1 MGLRETR
8 GGCGEGW
15 AERVKGLGPLSLFPP
30 ALCRQP
36 RRGFSTARRRPFALR
51 FCTPVLDA
59 LATRAGRLWSRAG
72 AAVPA
77 AGWGLQAGRRASVP
91 MPGWCAEP
99 AAGVASKRSGA
110 WGGGARDPRRVWR
123 GVGGKGKW
131 AWAFLPFPARP
142 LPPAPP
148 RAWREGADRW
158 LAGAE
163 GWRAGARLLP
173 AGLHGCCRRFLWP
186 TGCGSGLNSFGVR
199 SLS

>member
-1 MGLRETR
+1 MASSRLASLVLPAQSAPLPRVRPDPGFRARLMRGASRADARLDAGLRVDMGG
-8 GGCGEGW
+8 GGCL
-15 AERVKGLGPLSLFPP
+15 ARVGNGS
-30 ALCRQP
+30 
-36 RRGFSTARRRPFALR
+36 
-51 FCTPVLDA
+51 
-59 LATRAGRLWSRAG
+59 
-72 AAVPA
+72 
-77 AGWGLQAGRRASVP
+77 
-91 MPGWCAEP
+91 
-99 AAGVASKRSGA
+99 
-110 WGGGARDPRRVWR
+110 ARDPRRVWR